1 MEQAGKPGEKR
12 RGDRGKK
19 GQKNR
24 AEKTDEKKKGE
35 QGEKWTKPEK
45 KKRTEKRGM
54 GQKGKTGR
62 KAGRRSETFEQH
74 VGVNGDSLALAD
86 IAETLVGP
94 RRNTD
99 GGGIETERV
108 REGEAHGVDVF

>member
-19 GQKNR
+19 DRKTEQK
-24 AEKTDEKKKGE
+24 KQT
-35 QGEKWTKPEK
+35 
-45 KKRTEKRGM
+45 KKRKGNRVKNGQNQRRKNGRKKEEWDKRGK
-54 GQKGKTGR
+54 QCGR
-62 KAGRRSETFEQH
+62 RGRSETFEQH

-99 GGGIETERV
+99 GGGIEAECV